1 MGVLKRNIILGTVV
15 CIISLTLYSVF
26 LYISTDVLISIG
38 NRIESFFGFYA
49 EMDVNIFREL
59 IKTVTS
65 GVFGSSIVAIIFYI
79 QEYIKTKQDTIE
91 KIISVSR
98 DICTLFNKIPLVYV
112 DGKEAELTQ
121 KYYVEKQDNDDIKET
136 IDELSAYV
144 SSIEDTEAR
153 EKLRSL
159 VIEKNKKLEEMG
171 RNDAENELVKYWK
184 TKEETNSK
192 LTDDY
197 YSEQLEQLVLRCN
210 TLIDNSML
218 CYLKI
223 LQRDLSELRDLTVYI
238 DFFFPYNR
246 RRMKRIKEKCEKT
259 DFFGASERIT
269 RRYIVERLLEFYTRS
284 IKAVQYHFA
293 TNGIDPDNYSKDD
306 RGKILKA
313 IQNLQYLFVGL
324 IPTKIEGTTVYVEYN
339 RMQYMTENV
348 HSLLLCDALKQEF
361 AYKPETSFI
370 RPAKR
375 YYYGQV
381 LTTTVLSSQDM
392 MDILDVYH

>member
-15 CIISLTLYSVF
+15 CIISLTLYSIF

-49 EMDVNIFREL
+49 EMDVNLFREL

-65 GVFGSSIVAIIFYI
+65 GVFGSSIVAIIFYV

-98 DICTLFNKIPLVYV
+98 DICALFNKIPLVYV

-121 KYYVEKQDNDDIKET
+121 KYYVENQKNIVVKET
-136 IDELSAYV
+136 ADKLSEYV
-144 SSIEDTEAR
+144 SSIENTEAR
-153 EKLRSL
+153 EKLGSE
-159 VIEKNKKLEEMG
+159 VIEGNKKLEELV
-171 RNDAENELVKYWK
+171 RNDAKNELVKYWK
-184 TKEETNSK
+184 TKEAPDSK
-192 LTDDY
+192 LTDDE

-246 RRMKRIKEKCEKT
+246 CKMEKIKEKCEKT
-259 DFFGASERIT
+259 DFLGGSERIT

-284 IKAVQYHFA
+284 IKAVQYHFV

-313 IQNLQYLFVGL
+313 IQDLQYLFVGL
-324 IPTKIEGTTVYVEYN
+324 IPTKIEETKVYAEYS
-339 RMQYMTENV
+339 RMQYMTENL
-348 HSLLLCDALKQEF
+348 HLLLLCDAIKQEF
-361 AYKPETSFI
+361 AYKPVTSFI

-375 YYYGQV
+375 YHYGQV
-381 LTTTVLSSQDM
+381 LTTTVVSSQEM